1 MDELDLRILEALRV
15 DSRRPYL
22 ELAKELGV
30 SDATIHLRVKKMI
43 EEGVIKGFT
52 ILIDHEKLGYG
63 MTAFIEVQVR
73 PGTADETVSKLSSI
87 DGVLEAHEIHGHCDI
102 LLKVKAKGLA
112 ELRDKIVNQI
122 KKVEDIVSSEAYT
135 VLKVVKEE
143 HSLPIPTAMR

>member
-1 MDELDLRILEALRV
+1 MDELDLKILEALRV

-30 SDATIHLRVKKMI
+30 SDATIHLRVKKMV

-63 MTAFIEVQVR
+63 MTAFIEVQVK
-73 PGTADETVSKLSSI
+73 PGTADETVLKLSSI

-102 LLKVKAKGLA
+102 LLKVKAKGLVD
-112 ELRDKIVNQI
+112 LRDKIVNQI
-122 KKVEDIVSSEAYT
+122 KKVGDIVSSEAYT
-135 VLKVVKEE
+135 VLKVVREE

>member
-15 DSRRPYL
+15 DARRPYL

-30 SDATIHLRVKKMI
+30 SDATIHLRVKKMV

-63 MTAFIEVQVR
+63 MTAFIEVQVKPR
-73 PGTADETVSKLSSI
+73 TADETVSKLSSI

-122 KKVEDIVSSEAYT
+122 KKVEDIVSSKAYT
-135 VLKVVKEE
+135 VLKVAKEE
-143 HSLPIPTAMR
+143 HNLPIPTAMK

>member
-22 ELAKELGV
+22 ELAKEFGV

-63 MTAFIEVQVR
+63 MIVFIEVRVR
-73 PGTADETVSKLSSI
+73 PGTADEAVSKLSSI
-87 DGVLEAHEIHGHCDI
+87 DGVLEDHEIHGHCDI

-143 HSLPIPTAMR
+143 HSLLSLLL